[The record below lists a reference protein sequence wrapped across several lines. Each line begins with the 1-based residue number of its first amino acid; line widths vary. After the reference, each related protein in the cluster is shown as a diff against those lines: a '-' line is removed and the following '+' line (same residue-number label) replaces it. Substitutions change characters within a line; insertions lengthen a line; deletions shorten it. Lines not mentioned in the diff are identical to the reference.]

1 VKIFENNRAW
11 RIALTLMA
19 LLVVVLSVV
28 YTNYLVKNVAEE
40 EENKVNIYKS
50 AIESF
55 AEGNKDLANLYE
67 KYPDLNYEPNSEL
80 HLSIMQGID
89 IPLIIVSETGNV
101 DSGKNFGEKKDND
114 KEYLTEQLK
123 EIQLSGRQPLIVKSA
138 VGKQYIYYKESS
150 LIRILRYYPIVM
162 FILVISFIAI
172 GFLGFRSEKNAEQ
185 NRVWAGL
192 AKETAHQLGT
202 PISGM
207 IAWLEHL
214 KLIKGDDEETMEIVA
229 ELERD
234 IDRLGYITDRFSKIG
249 SDPELSAHNLTTLT
263 HNIFEYMERRSP
275 RRVKFE
281 YPSLEEPER
290 MVMINGPLM
299 EWVLENLLRNA
310 LDTIGK
316 EGLISGEFIEDLDY
330 YYIDVSDTGKGIPD
344 SKFNT
349 IFKPGFTTKKRGWG
363 LGLSLAKRIIESYHN
378 GKIFVKES
386 VVNKGTTF
394 RIQLPKQ

>member
-1 VKIFENNRAW
+1 MENN
-11 RIALTLMA
+11 T
-19 LLVVVLSVV
+19 
-28 YTNYLVKNVAEE
+28 
-40 EENKVNIYKS
+40 
-50 AIESF
+50 
-55 AEGNKDLANLYE
+55 
-67 KYPDLNYEPNSEL
+67 
-80 HLSIMQGID
+80 
-89 IPLIIVSETGNV
+89 IPLIIVSETGKV
-101 DSGKNFGEKKDND
+101 DSGVNFGEKKDND
-114 KEYLTEQLK
+114 KEYLAEQLK
-123 EIQLSGRQPLIVKSA
+123 EIQLDGRQPLIVKSE

-185 NRVWAGL
+185 NRIWAGL

-214 KLIKGDDEETMEIVA
+214 KLIKGDDEETMEIVT

-249 SDPELSAHNLTTLT
+249 SDPELSAHNLTVLT

-290 MVMINGPLM
+290 MVMINAPLM

-363 LGLSLAKRIIESYHN
+363 LGLSLAKRIVESYHN

>member
-1 VKIFENNRAW
+1 MKIFENNRAW
-11 RIALTLMA
+11 RIALTVMA

-28 YTNYLVKNVAEE
+28 YTNYLVKNVAKEE
-40 EENKVNIYKS
+40 QQKVNNYIS
-50 AIESF
+50 AVESLNR
-55 AEGNKDLANLYE
+55 GNGHLANLYK
-67 KYPDLNYEPNSEL
+67 KYPDLNYQPDLDL
-80 HLSIMQGID
+80 HLSIMENNT
-89 IPLIIVSETGNV
+89 IPLIIVSETGKV
-101 DSGKNFGEKKDND
+101 DSGVNFGEKKDND
-114 KEYLTEQLK
+114 KEYLAEQLK
-123 EIQLSGRQPLIVKSA
+123 EIQLDGRQPLIVKSE

-185 NRVWAGL
+185 NRIWAGL

-214 KLIKGDDEETMEIVA
+214 KLIKGDDEETMEIVT

-249 SDPELSAHNLTTLT
+249 SDPELSAHNLTVLT

-290 MVMINGPLM
+290 MVMINAPLM

-363 LGLSLAKRIIESYHN
+363 LGLSLAKRIVESYHN

>member
-1 VKIFENNRAW
+1 MKIFENNRAW
-11 RIALTLMA
+11 RIALTVMA

-28 YTNYLVKNVAEE
+28 YTNYLVQNVAEE
-40 EENKVNIYKS
+40 EQKKVNNYIS
-50 AIESF
+50 AIESLSR
-55 AEGNKDLANLYE
+55 GNELLANLYE
-67 KYPDLNYEPNSEL
+67 KYPGINYEPDSEL
-80 HLSIMQGID
+80 HLSIISNNT
-89 IPLIIVSETGNV
+89 IPLIMVSETGNV
-101 DSGKNFGEKKDND
+101 DSGVNFGEEKDND
-114 KEYLTEQLK
+114 KEYLAEQLK
-123 EIQLSGRQPLIVKSA
+123 EIQLSGRQPLVVKSA

-185 NRVWAGL
+185 NRIWAGL

-202 PISGM
+202 PISAM
-207 IAWLEHL
+207 VAWLEHL
-214 KLIKGDDEETMEIVA
+214 KLMKGDDEETMEIVV
-229 ELERD
+229 ELEKD

-263 HNIFEYMERRSP
+263 HNIFEYMERRAP

-281 YPSLEEPER
+281 YPSLDEPER
-290 MVMINGPLM
+290 MVMINRPLM

-316 EGLISGEFIEDLDY
+316 EGLISGEFIEDHDY

-344 SKFNT
+344 SKFNSV
-349 IFKPGFTTKKRGWG
+349 FKPGFTTKKRGWG
-363 LGLSLAKRIIESYHN
+363 LGLSLAKRIVESYHN

-386 VVNKGTTF
+386 VIDKGTTF

>member
-11 RIALTLMA
+11 RIALTVMA

-28 YTNYLVKNVAEE
+28 YTNYLVKNVAKEE
-40 EENKVNIYKS
+40 QQKVNNYIS
-50 AIESF
+50 AVESLNR
-55 AEGNKDLANLYE
+55 GNGHLANLYK
-67 KYPDLNYEPNSEL
+67 KYPDLNYQPDLDL
-80 HLSIMQGID
+80 HLSIMENNT
-89 IPLIIVSETGNV
+89 IPLIIVSETGKV
-101 DSGKNFGEKKDND
+101 DSGVNFGEKKDND
-114 KEYLTEQLK
+114 KEYLAEQLK
-123 EIQLSGRQPLIVKSA
+123 EIQLDGRQPLIVKSE

-185 NRVWAGL
+185 NRIWAGL

-214 KLIKGDDEETMEIVA
+214 KLIKGDDEETMEIVT

-249 SDPELSAHNLTTLT
+249 SDPELSAHNLTVLT

-290 MVMINGPLM
+290 MVMINAPLM

-363 LGLSLAKRIIESYHN
+363 LGLSLAKRIVESYHN